1 MAQKLVTYFR
11 DFLKEIR
18 LTDNQVR
25 ELKTAHETLR
35 KRLLEDEELS
45 SIIETTFLQG
55 SYRRATAIRPKNGK
69 RSDVDIVVVTKLD
82 KDEVTPDEALDVFED
97 FLEKYYEGKY
107 RKQGRSWGIE
117 MSHVELDVV
126 PTAAAALATT
136 GILNNLLVSS
146 DMDIMEIAEYGNIGK
161 YYSERELYEAFSELF
176 AAEESS
182 WKDDPLFIPDSK
194 AQIWDKTHPLE
205 QIRWTQEKNSNC
217 NSHYVN
223 VVKCIKWWR
232 REKFPDSKPKSYPLE
247 HLIGE
252 CCPDGIDSV
261 AEGITRTL
269 ENIVTLYPN
278 KPFLSDRGVP
288 EHDVFGRVTEEE
300 YNEFYATVCDAA
312 ILARNA
318 YDADKPEEAAK
329 LWRELLGN
337 KFPVPESNKGVAFT
351 KRESDS
357 RNLSGGR
364 FA

>member
-117 MSHVELDVV
+117 MSHVDLDVV
-126 PTAAAALATT
+126 PTAAAELATT

-146 DMDIMEIAEYGNIGK
+146 DMDFIDMAEYGNLEK
-161 YYSERELYEAFSELF
+161 YYSE
-176 AAEESS
+176 
-182 WKDDPLFIPDSK
+182 
-194 AQIWDKTHPLE
+194 
-205 QIRWTQEKNSNC
+205 
-217 NSHYVN
+217 
-223 VVKCIKWWR
+223 
-232 REKFPDSKPKSYPLE
+232 
-247 HLIGE
+247 
-252 CCPDGIDSV
+252 
-261 AEGITRTL
+261 
-269 ENIVTLYPN
+269 
-278 KPFLSDRGVP
+278 
-288 EHDVFGRVTEEE
+288 
-300 YNEFYATVCDAA
+300 
-312 ILARNA
+312 
-318 YDADKPEEAAK
+318 
-329 LWRELLGN
+329 
-337 KFPVPESNKGVAFT
+337 
-351 KRESDS
+351 
-357 RNLSGGR
+357 
-364 FA
+364 